1 MGAVADGVERAA
13 RYFGL
18 PAQSAHS
25 DRWDDALLAWARSND
40 LDAVVTAY
48 APVGP
53 VAERLASVR
62 QTLASDGTELIELRR
77 AYDTCT
83 WPHATKGYFKL
94 KSRIPEVLERLGIT
108 GETLDAQRA

>member
-1 MGAVADGVERAA
+1 V
-13 RYFGL
+13 
-18 PAQSAHS
+18 
-25 DRWDDALLAWARSND
+25 AWARSND

-53 VAERLASVR
+53 VAERLASAR
-62 QTLASDGTELIELRR
+62 QSLANNRIELIQLMR

-94 KSRIPEVLERLGIT
+94 KSMIPDVLERLGIT
-108 GETLDAQRA
+108 GETQDAQRASN